1 MPCALGYLWFCLIIS
16 LMSPARTLGIV
27 TTLSAVFLCRNY
39 AATFLP
45 EFPLNGHF
53 WSLSIEEQFY
63 LVWPLLL
70 ILTGLR
76 RAPWIAIAG
85 TLAFASYRFAHWSS
99 LARLPLGKT
108 FGTEFHADALLI
120 GCTMALFLPTARR
133 YLRSWMALPLVT
145 GLLLCM
151 MHYRGLIPLQESLVI
166 ALLLAVTSSCACP
179 VFCALDWKP
188 LTFLGTIS
196 YSLYV
201 WQQPFAMVAHNSLS
215 AFFLAALMLPVVAI
229 GSYYLLEKPFMT
241 PRVTVGVEVAYSHAS
256 QSCGRDDGIVI
267 AESTCRKDR
276 RIGQENSRCTGTIPL
291 RDQSGEDETE
301 PVVAPAAALPRG
313 KGRLRSSFM
322 MSYSHPCKP
331 KPIGG
336 AEPHGH
342 ERQNRSQRQAV
353 SSRQ

>member
-1 MPCALGYLWFCLIIS
+1 LSTIGIRLDPLPKALALRLNVQLTTQVLLPTASGGAFSRPKGQSSVLAIPRNKKRGILCTPKPELRVILTLRHFPPLWEEQVKRFRFGTIPSDVFPFFMPTNHPTITTNDYALDELLRSRAVKRIPTLDGWRGIAILLVLIDHARFALHLERAGTTSTGQHGVAMFFVLSGFLITGGLMREKETTGSIDLRAFYSRRFFRLMPCALGYLWFCLIIS

-133 YLRSWMALPLVT
+133 YLRSWMALP
-145 GLLLCM
+145 
-151 MHYRGLIPLQESLVI
+151 
-166 ALLLAVTSSCACP
+166 
-179 VFCALDWKP
+179 
-188 LTFLGTIS
+188 
-196 YSLYV
+196 
-201 WQQPFAMVAHNSLS
+201 
-215 AFFLAALMLPVVAI
+215 
-229 GSYYLLEKPFMT
+229 
-241 PRVTVGVEVAYSHAS
+241 
-256 QSCGRDDGIVI
+256 
-267 AESTCRKDR
+267 
-276 RIGQENSRCTGTIPL
+276 
-291 RDQSGEDETE
+291 
-301 PVVAPAAALPRG
+301 
-313 KGRLRSSFM
+313 
-322 MSYSHPCKP
+322 PCY
-331 KPIGG
+331 
-336 AEPHGH
+336 A
-342 ERQNRSQRQAV
+342 
-353 SSRQ
+353 